1 MSLTETATP
10 QADTADEI
18 IDPAVDVAAP
28 RAQAAPLVFASPH
41 SGRVY
46 PERFKARAR
55 LDALTLRNSED
66 AFVDELYA
74 AAPDLGVPLLK
85 ANFPR
90 AYVDPNRE
98 PYELDPDMF
107 ADPLPD
113 YVNARSRRVRGG
125 LGTIARVVTNGREI
139 YDGKLS
145 FAEAETRLKRYYFP
159 YHRTLREL
167 LVSTRTRFG
176 AVLLV
181 DCHSMP
187 SIGGPMDRDPG
198 SSRVDFVLGDR
209 FGASCAPGV
218 TDLVEEHLSGL
229 GYNIARNRPYAGGYI
244 TEHYGRPESGVH
256 VLQIEINRALYM
268 DEDRIEKLPEFQA
281 VARDLEGLV
290 GRLAAESKTLLGI
303 TRDARRRG

>member
-1 MSLTETATP
+1 MC
-10 QADTADEI
+10 
-18 IDPAVDVAAP
+18 
-28 RAQAAPLVFASPH
+28 ASPH
-41 SGRVY
+41 SGRIY

-74 AAPDLGVPLLK
+74 AGPGLGVPLLK

-107 ADPLPD
+107 TDPLPA
-113 YVNARSRRVRGG
+113 YANTRSRRVRGG

-139 YDGKLS
+139 YAGKLP

-159 YHRTLREL
+159 YHRTLRNL
-167 LVSTRTRFG
+167 LADTRARFG
-176 AVLLV
+176 AVLLI

-209 FGASCAPGV
+209 FGASCAPDV
-218 TDLVEEHLSGL
+218 TDLVEDYLSGL

-244 TEHYGRPESGVH
+244 TEHYGRPETGIH
-256 VLQIEINRALYM
+256 VLQIEINRVLYM
-268 DEDRIEKLPEFQA
+268 DEKRIEKLPEFEA
-281 VARDLEGLV
+281 VARDLEGLIAH
-290 GRLAAESKTLLGI
+290 LAAESERLLGI
-303 TRDARRRG
+303 TRDERRRG